1 MAIVFGSLFTI
12 DYHGPVEETSF
23 AAPVQETSAFGVPGV
38 TVLAGARTTRNVST
52 EVWIYG
58 GYATEAALLAAIE
71 SVNAMTNREATLITA
86 SQSYG
91 RSLFVGLVPRQRR
104 SRFYSRQFAS
114 WIYIGE
120 ARFVQL
126 QP

>member
-1 MAIVFGSLFTI
+1 MAIVFGSLVTFTE
-12 DYHGPVEETSF
+12 HGPVEETPF
-23 AAPVQETSAFGVPGV
+23 NAPVQETSAFGVPGV
-38 TVLAGARTTRNVST
+38 TVLAGARTTRNVSS

-58 GYATEAALLAAIE
+58 GYATEAALLADIE
-71 SVNAMTNREATLITA
+71 SFNALTNRETTLTID
-86 SQSYG
+86 SQAYG
-91 RSLFVGLVPRQRR
+91 RSLFVGLVPRRQR

>member
-1 MAIVFGSLFTI
+1 MSIVFGSLFTFTA
-12 DYHGPVEETSF
+12 HGPVEETAF

-38 TVLAGARTTRNVST
+38 TVLAGPRTSRNVSS

-58 GYATEAALLAAIE
+58 GYATEAELLADIE
-71 SVNAMTNREATLITA
+71 SFNALTNRETTLTID